1 MDFLLNLQSALGL
14 LAFPLIALLFC
25 RGRRQINLRI
35 WLAAVGLQL
44 ILALIFL
51 KVPWFQTLF
60 EMMNQGVIVLQDA
73 TVAGTSFVFGYLGGG
88 PLPFQEVSPQNTF
101 IIGFRALPLI
111 IVIGSFTALLS
122 YWKILPWIIEK
133 LSKLFSKSLKIGGA
147 VALAG
152 AANVFIGMTEA
163 PLFIRNSIKK
173 LSYSELFMVMTL
185 GMSTVAGT
193 VLVLY
198 ATFLAQVIPNAV
210 GHIFTASIISI
221 PAAVL
226 ISLMIV
232 PQDGQPTSATAELQ
246 LDFNGPM
253 DAIAQ
258 GGINAMHMMIN
269 IIALLISFLALVY
282 LSNALLGM
290 FPEVAGEVLSLER
303 ILGWIMAP
311 ICWLMGIPWSEATTA
326 GSLMGIKT
334 VLNELLA
341 FIQQS
346 QLAEDAL
353 SPRSDLIISYAL
365 CGFANFGSLG
375 ILIGGLSTMAPERR
389 KEISSLGLLSILS
402 GTLATCMTASVIGLI
417 T

>member
-14 LAFPLIALLFC
+14 FAFPLIALAFC
-25 RGRRQINLRI
+25 RGRRQVNGRI

-60 EMMNQGVIVLQDA
+60 GYLNQGVLGLQAA
-73 TVAGTSFVFGYLGGG
+73 TSAGTSFVFGYLGGG

-101 IIGFRALPLI
+101 IIGFQALPLI
-111 IVIGSFTALLS
+111 VVIGSLTALLS
-122 YWKILPWIIEK
+122 YWKILPWVIQT
-133 LSKLFSKSLKIGGA
+133 LSKLFSRSLKIGGA

-152 AANVFIGMTEA
+152 AANIFIGMVEA

-198 ATFLAQVIPNAV
+198 ATFLNQVIPNAV

-226 ISLMIV
+226 MSLIIV
-232 PQDGQPTSATAELQ
+232 PQDGQPTSAKAEMVS
-246 LDFNGPM
+246 DFNGPM

-258 GGINAMHMMIN
+258 GGINAMQMMIS
-269 IIALLISFLALVY
+269 IIALLISFIALVF
-282 LSNALLGM
+282 LINALLGL
-290 FPEVAGEVLSLER
+290 FPDVAGAALSLER
-303 ILGWIMAP
+303 VLGWVMAP
-311 ICWLMGIPWSEATTA
+311 FCWLMGIPWSEATTA

-417 T
+417 S

>member
-198 ATFLAQVIPNAV
+198 ATFLNQVIPNAV

>member
-60 EMMNQGVIVLQDA
+60 ELMNQGVIVLQDA

-122 YWKILPWIIEK
+122 YWKILPWIIEN

-198 ATFLAQVIPNAV
+198 ATFLNQVIPNAV

-290 FPEVAGEVLSLER
+290 LPEVAGEVLSMER

-346 QLAEDAL
+346 QLPEDAL

>member
-14 LAFPLIALLFC
+14 FAFPLIALAFC
-25 RGRRQINLRI
+25 RGRRQVNGRI

-60 EMMNQGVIVLQDA
+60 GYLNQGVLGLQAA
-73 TVAGTSFVFGYLGGG
+73 TSAGTSFVFGYLGGG

-101 IIGFRALPLI
+101 IIGFQALPLI
-111 IVIGSFTALLS
+111 VVIGSLTALLS
-122 YWKILPWIIEK
+122 YWKVLPWVIQT
-133 LSKLFSKSLKIGGA
+133 LSKLFSRSLKIGGA

-152 AANVFIGMTEA
+152 AANIFIGMVEA

-198 ATFLAQVIPNAV
+198 ATFLNQVIPNAV

-226 ISLMIV
+226 MSLIIV
-232 PQDGQPTSATAELQ
+232 PQDGQPTSAKAEMVS
-246 LDFNGPM
+246 DFNGPM

-258 GGINAMHMMIN
+258 GGINAMQMMIS
-269 IIALLISFLALVY
+269 IIALLISFIALVF
-282 LSNALLGM
+282 LINALLGL
-290 FPEVAGEVLSLER
+290 FPDVAGAALSLER
-303 ILGWIMAP
+303 VLGWVMAP
-311 ICWLMGIPWSEATTA
+311 FCWLMGIPWSEATTA

-417 T
+417 S

>member
-14 LAFPLIALLFC
+14 VAFPLIALLFC

-60 EMMNQGVIVLQDA
+60 ELMNQGVIVLQDA

-111 IVIGSFTALLS
+111 IVIGSFTALLT
-122 YWKILPWIIEK
+122 YWKILPWIIGI
-133 LSKLFSKSLKIGGA
+133 LSKLFSRSLKIGGA

-198 ATFLAQVIPNAV
+198 ATFLNQVIPNAV

-232 PQDGQPTSATAELQ
+232 PQDGEPTSAKAELQ
-246 LDFNGPM
+246 FDYNGPM
-253 DAIAQ
+253 DAVAQ

-269 IIALLISFLALVY
+269 IIALLISFLAMVY
-282 LSNALLGM
+282 LSNAVLGM
-290 FPEVAGEVLSLER
+290 FPEVSGEALSLER
-303 ILGWIMAP
+303 ILGWVMAP
-311 ICWLMGIPWSEATTA
+311 ICWLMGIPWSEASTA

-341 FIQQS
+341 FVQQS
-346 QLAEDAL
+346 RLPEDAL
-353 SPRSDLIISYAL
+353 SPRSDLVISYAL

-389 KEISSLGLLSILS
+389 KEISSLGLLSIVS

>member
-198 ATFLAQVIPNAV
+198 ATFLNQVIPNAV

-365 CGFANFGSLG
+365 SGFANFGSLG